1 MATGLSE
8 KDNISLF
15 KAGYWT
21 AKKWFTLLVI
31 ILVIWTGI
39 YIVAH
44 SSSGFKGYEYT
55 RFTTSEIKQIN
66 RILNPEL
73 IAAGHAKTNNLPP
86 ATDSN
91 GIIISEPVTAEQNN
105 IAAPCDLPC
114 RINKATFFING
125 EFDNKIM
132 PGQLNEI
139 RNYINTFGP
148 QEAGIFLVDYK
159 VKVLSYFWLT
169 GRMAYLE
176 IVFWTIIGVLCSLL
190 FAIGSVVRKKS
201 DEQDFNSNEII
212 YQVAK
217 IFYAPFTAI
226 IIILAYTYVTSG
238 LTLNINAGEGIIV
251 FAFITGFYSGRVMN
265 FLDKLK
271 QLLIPGGYNNNN
283 NEATEKYIREQLAK
297 APKPF
302 VNPLLQGE
310 TIGSPTA
317 AKADAVTG
325 EDYEYIPEK
334 KTDDKEISEVDIDLK
349 LDLNGLFDTEKEEL
363 QKVGFNRAIVTLHNV
378 NGKDIIPAKRNEK
391 NPSRFIAH
399 GVKPG
404 IYIARATLSQRLK
417 DDYIINL
424 FGEKTSY
431 VTIDK
436 PGLELFVKKY
446 ESVD

>member
-31 ILVIWTGI
+31 ILVLWTGI

-44 SSSGFKGYEYT
+44 SSSGIRGYEYT
-55 RFTTSEIKQIN
+55 RFTTAEIKQVN

-73 IAAGHAKTNNLPP
+73 NAARPKKVNSLPP

-91 GIIISEPVTAEQNN
+91 GIIISEQAPAEND
-105 IAAPCDLPC
+105 IAATCDLPC
-114 RINKATFFING
+114 RIDKAEFFISG

-132 PGQLNEI
+132 PGQLGEI

-148 QEAGIFLVDYK
+148 QEAGIYLVDYK
-159 VKVLSYFWLT
+159 LKVQSYFWLT
-169 GRMAYLE
+169 GRMLYLE
-176 IVFWTIIGVLCSLL
+176 IISWTIIGVLCSLL
-190 FAIGSVVRKKS
+190 FAIGSIVRKKS
-201 DEQDFNSNEII
+201 DEQDFNPNEII

-217 IFYAPFTAI
+217 IFYAPFIAV
-226 IIILAYTYVTSG
+226 IIILAYTYFTNG
-238 LTLNINAGEGIIV
+238 LTLNISAGEGVIV
-251 FAFITGFYSGRVMN
+251 FSFIAGFYSGRVMN
-265 FLDKLK
+265 FLDRLK
-271 QLLIPGGYNNNN
+271 QLLIPGSYTINN

-297 APKPF
+297 TPKPF

-310 TIGSPTA
+310 TIGSPAPAQA
-317 AKADAVTG
+317 APESI
-325 EDYEYIPEK
+325 EDFEYIPEK

-349 LDLNGLFDTEKEEL
+349 LDLNGLYDTEKEEL